1 MTIPAPAFPAPLH
14 PASLPTSLQTD
25 AEGTPSAGDFAEL
38 LATLLAA
45 GRELG
50 DRRLPQSE
58 QREEQA
64 RRAAELTPLPGTP
77 AEAFSAARLLV
88 DLALDF
94 PASDGEAQ
102 RMAALCEAR
111 EIGGPPPLTPPKPI
125 SSAAGAAAIR
135 LAEQPDCPITVA
147 SPFPDPSGARAA
159 PAFASG
165 HTPAGQP
172 IELSRIPARA
182 ALSQT
187 TFPQAAPSAPATA
200 APSRTSAPRLAAPSV
215 STSTPHPASAP
226 DPAPGTPS
234 GRTSPYGAQL
244 VAVEGGLRLV
254 LRLPKLAEGERH
266 GVEAALSRLLESH
279 GHRRTAI
286 VIHEIAEG

>member
-1 MTIPAPAFPAPLH
+1 MTIPTSAFPVH
-14 PASLPTSLQTD
+14 PQPAYVPASLQTD
-25 AEGTPSAGDFAEL
+25 VEGTPSAGDFAEL
-38 LATLLAA
+38 LTALLTT

-102 RMAALCEAR
+102 RMAALREAR
-111 EIGGPPPLTPPKPI
+111 EIGGPPPLSPPEPV
-125 SSAAGAAAIR
+125 SAAAAAAAIR
-135 LAEQPDCPITVA
+135 LTEQPDCPIAVA

-165 HTPAGQP
+165 HTPAGQS
-172 IELSRIPARA
+172 IEPSRIPAR

-187 TFPQAAPSAPATA
+187 TFPQAAPSTPAAA
-200 APSRTSAPRLAAPSV
+200 APSRTSAPRIAAPSV
-215 STSTPHPASAP
+215 STSTPRPASAP
-226 DPAPGTPS
+226 DPAPGMPS

-244 VAVEGGLRLV
+244 VAVEGGLKLV